1 MDGYYSFKNTEGK
14 VGLRG
19 GENKGAI
26 TNKVMKV
33 EISGRHTSKE
43 VQLFSHKP
51 RELASFWTAPQWFF
65 SFFFK
70 LLISLAS
77 PGLSCIMQTFSCSM
91 WDLAP

>member
-1 MDGYYSFKNTEGK
+1 MDVYYSFKNTEGK

-33 EISGRHTSKE
+33 EISGRHASKE

-65 SFFFK
+65 SFFFNY
-70 LLISLAS
+70 LFLWLHQVLIVSCKHLAAAC
-77 PGLSCIMQTFSCSM
+77 GI
-91 WDLAP
+91 